1 MYYAYPPPGFW
12 LLCKEA
18 GIEFKRGQV
27 LELKKEIYGLV
38 NASRDWNIEFTTWMV
53 EVQTFVQ
60 RQHDPCVFIRA
71 QLVVGV
77 HTDDILATGP
87 TEQLRSYGEA
97 LSKRFSVRG
106 GGTPGLWCGMELR
119 REPHNGPIDMFPW

>member
-1 MYYAYPPPGFW
+1 MAW
-12 LLCKEA
+12 SM
-18 GIEFKRGQV
+18 RH
-27 LELKKEIYGLV
+27 EIGML
-38 NASRDWNIEFTTWMV
+38 SWMV
-53 EVQTFVQ
+53 EVQVFVQ
-60 RQHDPCVFIRA
+60 CQHDPCVFIRA

-106 GGTPGLWCGMELR
+106 GGTPGLWCGMELKR
-119 REPHNGPIDMFPW
+119 ATQWPFLCFHGELHQAID